1 MSEQYVHVHI
11 IVRGIVQGVGF
22 RPFVYREA
30 KTHGLKGFVINT
42 ADGVVIEAEGLE
54 CEAFINALR
63 KNLPKHA
70 RIDSMEIVES
80 VSCGYTDFE
89 IRESTLGVG
98 SVAIPL
104 DTALCRACEVE
115 MDDSANRRYRYPF
128 INCTDC
134 GPRYTIIQI
143 PPYDRVRTS
152 MKHFVMCPNCEAEY
166 TDPTSRRYH
175 AEPISCPDC
184 GPQLTFYIKTA
195 DEQSPSTYVNTGFPS
210 AGSSRAEETCLKNS
224 QFIEAEGDPIALA
237 VEMLKAGK
245 IIALK
250 GLGGFHLMC
259 DATSDTAVAELR
271 RRKHRKAKPLAVMFR
286 SLEQL
291 QAYAVVNE
299 EERAH
304 ITGSI
309 KPIVIVSA
317 KSGTNL
323 SEHVAPS
330 IDRLGVFL
338 PYTPLHRRVFE
349 SIDFPLIATSANISD
364 EPIIVKADEIADRL
378 GNVVDGILT
387 HNRTIV
393 NALDD
398 SVIQIAQ
405 GHVVMLRMGR
415 GFAPHTLLLTNAIE
429 KNILAL
435 GAHQK
440 SAIALGVKK
449 NMVLSGHIGDLGS
462 IEADGYFEKTIQ
474 TFKRFYECEPT
485 LLISDLHPHYSSTR
499 YAKEQ
504 KKEHYGVQHHYAH
517 ILACM
522 GEYTLNEKVL
532 GFAFDGTGYGED
544 GSLWGGEV
552 MIADTHG
559 YERIGFLKPFALL
572 GGDKAIKEP
581 RRIALSLLFEC
592 YALEEVLVLKSPAT
606 ESFLEYEI
614 RQLHHMWMKQLNAPR
629 SSSMGR
635 LFDAVASLGGFIQTL
650 DYEGQGGMIMESFVD
665 DSITEPFDFT
675 VTDRAVVLSSMV
687 EQIVALSTQSDAK
700 RLIASRFIAT
710 IEAMMEYF
718 VNLHPELPVVIGGGV
733 FQNHALMSRLYR
745 RFGERR
751 FYVQQQTPVNDGGIA
766 LGQLYYAHHNTKD
779 NNER

>member
-1 MSEQYVHVHI
+1 MESSYKSVG
-11 IVRGIVQGVGF
+11 IVVKGLVQGVGF

-30 KTHGLKGFVINT
+30 KAHAMMGFVINT
-42 ADGVVIEAEGLE
+42 GDGVVIEAEGLE
-54 CEAFINALR
+54 CETFIKALR
-63 KNLPKHA
+63 ENLPKHA
-70 RIDSMEIVES
+70 RIDSMDIVEHE
-80 VSCGYTDFE
+80 VYGYTDFE

-104 DTALCRACEVE
+104 DAALCSACQAE
-115 MDDSANRRYRYPF
+115 MDDPRNRRYAYPF

-134 GPRYTIIQI
+134 GPRYTILQI

-152 MKHFVMCPNCEAEY
+152 MKHFTMCSQCEAEY

-175 AEPISCPDC
+175 AEPISCLDC
-184 GPQLTFYIKTA
+184 GPKLTFLDNKGLGIA
-195 DEQSPSTYVNTGFPS
+195 
-210 AGSSRAEETCLKNS
+210 
-224 QFIEAEGDPIALA
+224 GDPIALA

-259 DATSDTAVAELR
+259 DATSDTAVSELR
-271 RRKHRKAKPLAVMFR
+271 HRKHRKAKPLAVMFG

-291 QAYAVVNE
+291 QEYAMIDE
-299 EERAH
+299 EEKVH
-304 ITGSI
+304 ITGAI
-309 KPIVIVSA
+309 KPIVIVRS
-317 KSGTNL
+317 KSGTNI
-323 SEHVAPS
+323 STHVAPL
-330 IDRLGVFL
+330 IDRLGVVL
-338 PYTPLHRRVFE
+338 PYTPLHRLLFE
-349 SIDFPLIATSANISD
+349 TIDFPLIATSANISD
-364 EPIIVKADEIADRL
+364 EPIIVKAEEIAHRL
-378 GNVVDGILT
+378 GNVVDGILN

-405 GHVVMLRMGR
+405 GRVVMLRMGR
-415 GFAPHTLLLTNAIE
+415 GFAPHTISLRDSIT
-429 KNILAL
+429 KPILAV

-449 NMVLSGHIGDLGS
+449 NIVLSGHIGDLGS
-462 IEADGYFEKTIQ
+462 IEADGYFEKTIE
-474 TFKRFYECEPT
+474 TFKRFYDCEPT
-485 LLISDLHPHYSSTR
+485 LLITDLHPHYSSTR
-499 YAKEQ
+499 YAQEQ

-522 GEYTLNEKVL
+522 AEYSLDEKVL

-559 YERIGFLKPFALL
+559 FERIGFLKPFALL

-581 RRIALSLLFEC
+581 RRIALSLLFER
-592 YALEEVLVLKSPAT
+592 YTLEEVLVLKSPTT
-606 ESFLEYEI
+606 EAFLEYEI
-614 RQLHHMWMKQLNAPR
+614 RQLYHIWTKKLNAPL

-665 DSITEPFDFT
+665 DEITEPFDFT
-675 VTDRAVVLSSMV
+675 VTNREIDVSLMV
-687 EQIVALSTQSDAK
+687 EQIVALSTQNDTK

-710 IEAMMEYF
+710 IEAMMHCF
-718 VNLHPELPVVIGGGV
+718 VALHPKLPIVIGGGV
-733 FQNHALMSRLYR
+733 FQNQTLMSRLYR
-745 RFGERR
+745 RFGEGR
-751 FYVQQQTPVNDGGIA
+751 FYAQQQTPINDGGIA
-766 LGQLYYAHHNTKD
+766 LGQLYYAYHNTKEK
-779 NNER
+779 NER